1 MNWHPD
7 RPMMWHEPWW
17 QTSRGLIPLLLIL
30 VLAGVVIWLV
40 VRMNRMPAASS
51 TAGSPGTAQGAPP
64 PRGIAPPV
72 DPALAHARMRY
83 ANGDIDR
90 DTFLAIWV
98 DLGGAPPVA
107 GGGAPED
114 MDGGA
119 DPASS

>member
-40 VRMNRMPAASS
+40 VRMNRMQ
-51 TAGSPGTAQGAPP
+51 TAGSPAVARGTPPPQGIAPP
-64 PRGIAPPV
+64 QGTPPV

-90 DTFLAIWV
+90 DTFLAVLV
-98 DLGGAPPVA
+98 DLGGTPPIA
-107 GGGAPED
+107 GGGAP
-114 MDGGA
+114 A
-119 DPASS
+119 DPASA